1 VEVDMKNVIVI
12 EFVSADGVTQDPDGA
27 EGTDFGGWCFR
38 YGPELVSSNPFR
50 LDDELDTGALL
61 LGRKTWEHF
70 TQIWPSRSDEF
81 STKLNA
87 MPKLVASRSLDQVDA
102 WSNSTL
108 VRGDLAD
115 EVTKRKEAQDVIVMG
130 SASVVRTLMDHD
142 LVDEYRLVVFPTV
155 LGQGTRLFGD
165 TEPIDLDLASAEQFG
180 PTLRLV
186 YRRAVSTTEES

>member
-1 VEVDMKNVIVI
+1 LEVDMSDVIVVA
-12 EFVSADGVTQDPDGA
+12 FVSADGVTEDPDGV
-27 EGTDFGGWCFR
+27 EGTDFGGWLFR
-38 YGPELVSSNPFR
+38 YGPELVSSDPFR

-61 LGRKTWEHF
+61 LGRKTWEQF

-87 MPKLVASRSLDQVDA
+87 MPKLVASRSLDRVDA

-108 VRGDLAD
+108 VQGDLVD
-115 EVTKRKEAQDVIVMG
+115 EVAKRKEAQDVVVMG
-130 SASVVRTLMDHD
+130 SASVVRTLMDHG

-165 TEPIDLDLASAEQFG
+165 TGPLDLDLASAEQLG

-186 YRRAVSTTEES
+186 YRPTAATTEVA